1 VRQRAFRFIIRNKI
15 TTSFATVTL
24 DTSRQSCGE
33 ARIARIGK
41 YGGINATIWERRDDE
56 NDEESGIVV
65 AVEKRHGIHG
75 DVCYLSPVRQG
86 RIGNPATSEY
96 TLEIEV
102 CHPNAAWEILGVRSI
117 WCLFNQESKASLPKV
132 PATVRRRANDIGNV
146 DSGIDDNGGR
156 SEMICPWP
164 LLL

>member
-1 VRQRAFRFIIRNKI
+1 
-15 TTSFATVTL
+15 
-24 DTSRQSCGE
+24 
-33 ARIARIGK
+33 
-41 YGGINATIWERRDDE
+41 
-56 NDEESGIVV
+56 
-65 AVEKRHGIHG
+65 
-75 DVCYLSPVRQG
+75 VRQG
-86 RIGNPATSEY
+86 RVGNPATSEY

-132 PATVRRRANDIGNV
+132 PAAVRRRANDIGNV

-164 LLL
+164 LLLQVAAVVVAVVVVVVVLGRANGRLSASGVVES